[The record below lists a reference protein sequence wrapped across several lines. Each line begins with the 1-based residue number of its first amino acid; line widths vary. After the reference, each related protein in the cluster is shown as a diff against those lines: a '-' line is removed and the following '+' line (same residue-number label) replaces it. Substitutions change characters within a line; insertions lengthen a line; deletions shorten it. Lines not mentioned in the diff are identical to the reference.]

1 MQAASD
7 IFLAG
12 IKDPF
17 TGIQYHCRQFKDI
30 KGSFDLN
37 SLDKAGLE
45 AYLKVCSLYLARAL
59 AQTGDAPVFRDI
71 LAKVIFFMRPL
82 LILLL
87 FTPNRWKA
95 IYRALKE
102 AVKSARIDAKKGL

>member
-17 TGIQYHCRQFKDI
+17 TEIQYHWRQFKDM

-37 SLDKAGLE
+37 SLDKAELE
-45 AYLKVCSLYLARAL
+45 TYLKVCSLYLARAHAL
-59 AQTGDAPVFRDI
+59 TGDAAYIQGYIGKGD
-71 LAKVIFFMRPL
+71 AYCE
-82 LILLL
+82 
-87 FTPNRWKA
+87 A
-95 IYRALKE
+95 ITNFAIAYAEQTESGYRHL
-102 AVKSARIDAKKGL
+102 RRQ